1 MKVLGSYPAKVTRS
15 EPQPGQVRQVAAAD
29 AIESVVVR
37 AAEPAVAGAKRSKRL
52 VDRDSRAED
61 TLVRVGDLLVGGD
74 GFVVMAGP
82 CSVESAEQVNTTARA
97 VRDAGAHVLRGGV
110 FKPRTSPYAFQG
122 LGWEAHP
129 AVRRPAGA
137 SARDHPGDAVEQ
149 VAGYP
154 RVADIL
160 RSAPAT
166 CRTSTR
172 WGARQ

>member
-1 MKVLGSYPAKVTRS
+1 MTKLESRPRPGRPFECLFFLDFEGNVTDPRTQLVVDELRSAALYVKVLGSYPAKVTRS

-37 AAEPAVAGAKRSKRL
+37 AAEPAAAGAKRSKRL

-97 VRDAGAHVLRGGV
+97 VRDA
-110 FKPRTSPYAFQG
+110 
-122 LGWEAHP
+122 
-129 AVRRPAGA
+129 
-137 SARDHPGDAVEQ
+137 
-149 VAGYP
+149 
-154 RVADIL
+154 
-160 RSAPAT
+160 
-166 CRTSTR
+166 
-172 WGARQ
+172 